1 MYLKQFNII
10 FSMYINDF
18 ILHIYVKYRI
28 YKVCYIYILRY
39 AYIYI
44 LVFFIIQFKLFNILS
59 QLLSKMCTY
68 TYIYM
73 YIPKMA
79 ATWTGCRFHALFF
92 PYKTI
97 EEHNTANC
105 CLCLFCFFHI
115 FHRACYNHIPVRNDS
130 NVFFSIIQTT
140 GGQKLLGWFTLS
152 ISSGKDWFGSS
163 IFGGNPPVWSW
174 CLWITV
180 LFGYWA

>member
-1 MYLKQFNII
+1 M
-10 FSMYINDF
+10 S
-18 ILHIYVKYRI
+18 
-28 YKVCYIYILRY
+28 
-39 AYIYI
+39 
-44 LVFFIIQFKLFNILS
+44 FIIQFKLFNILS

-68 TYIYM
+68 IYIYIYIYM

-105 CLCLFCFFHI
+105 CLCLFCFFI
-115 FHRACYNHIPVRNDS
+115 F
-130 NVFFSIIQTT
+130 FT
-140 GGQKLLGWFTLS
+140 GHV
-152 ISSGKDWFGSS
+152 IS
-163 IFGGNPPVWSW
+163 IFQLEMIQMYFFQSSKLQVVKNCWDDSPWAFLRERIGLVRAFLVGIHQFGHGAF
-174 CLWITV
+174 WITV